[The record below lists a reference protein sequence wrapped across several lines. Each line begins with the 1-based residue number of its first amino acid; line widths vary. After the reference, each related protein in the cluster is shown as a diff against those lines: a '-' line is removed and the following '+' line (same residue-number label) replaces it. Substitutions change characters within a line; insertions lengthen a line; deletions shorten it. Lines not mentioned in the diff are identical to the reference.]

1 MMHDDDP
8 AGRSCRGQ
16 ARVGASP
23 LRMLLLCLPLVA
35 SAADMPK
42 DAAHEGAA
50 SCASSLCHGSSKPL
64 DAHGVLQNEYVTWS
78 QFDPHSGAYRVLL
91 NARSRQ
97 IAARLGIGPAEKA
110 PQCLACH
117 AEVVPVARRSPRH
130 QVSDGVA
137 CESCHGPS
145 SKWLPTHHQTPAVTH
160 ADNLVRGLAAL
171 ERPAVRAETCTACH
185 VGDAT
190 RYASHAIMAAGH
202 PRLVFDLETYGEL
215 WRTSGGREHYRK
227 AQAAGSADAASAPEV
242 WVAGLV
248 TATRRQLDLVDKHA
262 GQRGMADFGVYACHS
277 CHRDLR
283 VAAFGGRAGEGVAD
297 PLAAAPGELRLQ
309 DGNARMLIVVAQSLG
324 VPSKGFA
331 AAWTRAQSAVNR
343 EPARSAAAVAEARA
357 ALGKVG
363 AALAPQRWQAA
374 ERQRVLDGLLRA
386 ARGGAFPDPAAAEQ
400 AAMGMVML
408 LAELD
413 LDRGRKAQI
422 DQLFATLKD
431 DNAFDRARFAR
442 VLEQLDKGAGR

>member
-1 MMHDDDP
+1 MTRQDAP
-8 AGRSCRGQ
+8 ARLSRRAAQ
-16 ARVGASP
+16 A
-23 LRMLLLCLPLVA
+23 LLLCLPLA
-35 SAADMPK
+35 APAADVPK
-42 DAAHEGAA
+42 DGKHEGAA
-50 SCASSLCHGSSKPL
+50 SCASSLCHGSSRPL
-64 DAHGVLQNEYVTWS
+64 DAHGALQNEYVTWS
-78 QFDPHSGAYRVLL
+78 QFDPHSGAYRALL
-91 NARSRQ
+91 GARSRQ
-97 IAARLGIGPAEKA
+97 MAARLGIGPPEKA

-117 AEVVPVARRSPRH
+117 AEVVPAARRSPRH

-137 CESCHGPS
+137 CESCHGPAS
-145 SKWLPTHHQTPAVTH
+145 AWLPTHHQSPAVTH
-160 ADNLVRGLAAL
+160 ADNLARGLVAL

-190 RYASHAIMAAGH
+190 RFASHAIMAAGH

-215 WRTSGGREHYRK
+215 WRTSGGREHHRK
-227 AQAAGSADAASAPEV
+227 AQGAASAPEV

-262 GQRGMADFGVYACHS
+262 GRRGMADFGVYACHS

-283 VAAFGGRAGEGVAD
+283 VAAFGGRAGEGAAD
-297 PLAAAPGELRLQ
+297 PLAGAPGELRLQ

-324 VPSKGFA
+324 VPSKEFA

-343 EPARSAAAVAEARA
+343 EPGRSAAAVAEARA

-363 AALAPQRWQAA
+363 AALAPQRWQVP
-374 ERQRVLDGLLRA
+374 ERQRVLDGLMRA

-413 LDRGRKAQI
+413 LDRARKAQI

-442 VLEQLDKGAGR
+442 VLEQLDRGSGR

>member
-1 MMHDDDP
+1 MMREGMWSRL
-8 AGRSCRGQ
+8 ARRSAQ
-16 ARVGASP
+16 S
-23 LRMLLLCLPLVA
+23 LLLCLPMA
-35 SAADMPK
+35 AFAADVPK
-42 DAAHEGAA
+42 DAKHEGAA
-50 SCASSLCHGSSKPL
+50 SCASSLCHGSSRPL
-64 DAHGVLQNEYVTWS
+64 EAHGVLQNEYVTWS
-78 QFDPHSGAYRVLL
+78 QFDPHSSAYRVLL

-97 IAARLGIGPAEKA
+97 MAARLRIGPAEKA

-117 AEVVPVARRSPRH
+117 AEVVPAAQRSPRH
-130 QVSDGVA
+130 QLSDGVA

-145 SKWLPTHHQTPAVTH
+145 SKWLPTHHQSPAVTH
-160 ADNLVRGLAAL
+160 ADNLARGLAAL

-190 RYASHAIMAAGH
+190 RYASHAMMAAGH

-227 AQAAGSADAASAPEV
+227 GPGKAAPAPEI

-248 TATRRQLDLVDKHA
+248 TATRRQLDLVGQHA
-262 GQRGMADFGVYACHS
+262 GRGGMTDFGVYACHS

-283 VAAFGGRAGEGVAD
+283 VAAFGGGTVAAD
-297 PLAAAPGELRLQ
+297 PLTGAPGELRLQ

-324 VPSKGFA
+324 IATQDFT

-343 EPARSAAAVAEARA
+343 EPARSAAAVAAVRS
-357 ALGKVG
+357 
-363 AALAPQRWQAA
+363 ALARLGVSLGSQRWQTA
-374 ERQRVLDGLLRA
+374 ERQRVFDGLMRA

-400 AAMGMVML
+400 AAMGMVMM

-413 LDRGRKAQI
+413 LDRARKAQI
-422 DQLFATLKD
+422 DQLFATLRD
-431 DNAFDRARFAR
+431 ENTFDRARFAR
-442 VLEQLDKGAGR
+442 VLAQLDRGAERPAGVPRGP

>member
-1 MMHDDDP
+1 MMREV
-8 AGRSCRGQ
+8 AS
-16 ARVGASP
+16 ARIARRAAQV
-23 LRMLLLCLPLVA
+23 LLLCLPMAA
-35 SAADMPK
+35 SAADIPK
-42 DAAHEGAA
+42 DAKHEGAA
-50 SCASSLCHGSSKPL
+50 SCASSLCHGSSRPL

-78 QFDPHSGAYRVLL
+78 QFDPHSGAFRVLRE
-91 NARSRQ
+91 ARGRQ

-117 AEVVPVARRSPRH
+117 AEMVPVAQRSPRH
-130 QVSDGVA
+130 QLSDGVA
-137 CESCHGPS
+137 CESCHGAAS
-145 SKWLPTHHQTPAVTH
+145 AWLPTHHRSPAVTH
-160 ADNLVRGLAAL
+160 ADNLARGLAAL

-185 VGDAT
+185 VGDAD
-190 RYASHAIMAAGH
+190 RYASHAMMAAGH

-227 AQAAGSADAASAPEV
+227 PQGAAGAPGAAASAPEV

-248 TATRRQLDLVDKHA
+248 TATRRQLDLVGRHA
-262 GQRGMADFGVYACHS
+262 GLGGMTDFGVYACHS

-283 VAAFGGRAGEGVAD
+283 VAAFGGGAAAAD
-297 PLAAAPGELRLQ
+297 PLAGAPGELRLQ

-324 VPSKGFA
+324 IATKDLA
-331 AAWTRAQSAVNR
+331 TAWTRAQSAVNR
-343 EPARSAAAVAEARA
+343 EPARSAQAVAAARG
-357 ALGKVG
+357 ALDRLG
-363 AALAPQRWQAA
+363 AALAPRSWQVA
-374 ERQRVLDGLLRA
+374 ERQRVFDGLLRA

-442 VLEQLDKGAGR
+442 VLEQLERRPGR